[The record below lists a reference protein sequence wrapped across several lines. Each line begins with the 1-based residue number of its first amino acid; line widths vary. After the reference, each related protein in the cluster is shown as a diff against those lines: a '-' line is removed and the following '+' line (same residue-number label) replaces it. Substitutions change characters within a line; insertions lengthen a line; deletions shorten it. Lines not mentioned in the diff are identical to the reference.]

1 MKYLVVL
8 TTIMIL
14 SSCGGSKNT
23 GGQKEEEKT
32 QAVLDEVLQQK
43 QAEGID
49 FYAKGSIP
57 SSWSLEIDFDKIIR
71 FKSLDGA
78 DVLSTPVRP
87 VENPSLN
94 SSTYTTKAG
103 NGEMIIQ
110 LFKEPCTDNLS
121 GEKFNQKVTVEVNG
135 KHYKGC
141 GQYLSDAA
149 LNGNW
154 ILEKVGSKEVAAA
167 EFAKGL
173 PEVNFDISGGSIAGH
188 DGCNR
193 ITGQMEVQGNRI
205 RFSVI
210 AGTKMACPG
219 NKPAND
225 FVGKLSNAFA
235 TYYFMNGRLFLYL
248 IDDSIVVFKKG

>member
-1 MKYLVVL
+1 MKYLAAL
-8 TTIMIL
+8 ITMIALL
-14 SSCGGSKNT
+14 SCSATKNT
-23 GGQKEEEKT
+23 GTKKAADET
-32 QAVLDEVLQQK
+32 QAALTEVLQQK

-49 FYAKGSIP
+49 FYAKGAVP
-57 SSWSLEIDFDKIIR
+57 SSWSVEIDFDKIIR

-78 DVLSTPVRP
+78 DVLSTPVKA
-87 VENPSLN
+87 VENSSNN
-94 SSTYTTKAG
+94 SVSYTTRAG
-103 NGEMIIQ
+103 NGEMVIQ

-121 GEKFNQKVTVEVNG
+121 GEKFNQKVTVDVNG
-135 KHYKGC
+135 KHYEGC

-154 ILEKVGSKEVAAA
+154 ILEKVGSKEVTAA

-173 PEVNFDISGGSIAGH
+173 PEVTFDLSGGSITGH

-193 ITGQMEVQGNRI
+193 ITGQMEVQGNQV
-205 RFSVI
+205 RFSAI

-225 FVGKLSNAFA
+225 FVRKLSNAFA
-235 TYYFMNGRLFLYL
+235 SYYFKDGRLFLYL
-248 IDDSIVVFKKG
+248 IDDSIVVFKKE